1 MKKSFKDR
9 IASLGLSYQKEVLLL
24 LTINVVL
31 LGMGAAVYLLLY
43 KHWLVFVVLG
53 IALLAANFL
62 YLSRYG
68 SMEKMLEKE
77 HVNELISLLSYFE
90 IFISNG
96 NNVYTSFKM
105 LIPYCSTFMEETIN
119 LLLNQIDVD
128 KSVGPF
134 IYFAS
139 KFNNRVIE
147 SLMLS
152 IYQMVDNG
160 ENSGQFSEFNTLFSN
175 ISKDHEAALIE
186 EKKRK
191 LNGLDSLP
199 LIGSGA
205 ITIVLAIAILN
216 IIGDY
221 INVL

>member
-9 IASLGLSYQKEVLLL
+9 ISSLGLSYQKEVVILLL
-24 LTINVVL
+24 INVLL
-31 LGMGAAVYLLLY
+31 LGLGAAAYFFF

-53 IALLAANFL
+53 IALIAANFL
-62 YLSRYG
+62 YLSRY
-68 SMEKMLEKE
+68 SNMEKIVEKE

-105 LIPYCSTFMEETIN
+105 LIPYCSTFMEEAIN
-119 LLLNQIDVD
+119 SLLNQIDSN
-128 KSVGPF
+128 KTVGPF
-134 IYFAS
+134 IHFAA
-139 KFNNRVIE
+139 KFNNRIIE

-160 ENSGQFSEFNTLFSN
+160 ENSEQFNEFNTLFSN
-175 ISKDHEAALIE
+175 ISKDHEIALVE

-191 LNGLDSLP
+191 LNGLDSWP